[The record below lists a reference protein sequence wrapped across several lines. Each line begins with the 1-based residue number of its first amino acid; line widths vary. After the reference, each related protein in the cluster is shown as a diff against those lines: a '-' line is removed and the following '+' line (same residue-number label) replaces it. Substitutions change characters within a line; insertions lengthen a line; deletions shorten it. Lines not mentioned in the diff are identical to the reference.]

1 MKTNINFF
9 KKKAFAVIIC
19 VMVLALM
26 ASCGAIDTYLQML
39 KGDLLGNDY
48 VITQYDNFGNAVL
61 RVSGDK
67 IAMDAE
73 TDSAGEP
80 TSYINIT
87 IDGFE
92 WKHVG
97 STLVFAQNGVDM
109 ITDFQ
114 LPDSIQ
120 TDGDTSTGLMD
131 VDRFIN
137 NYKNAFGRGQV
148 VLVSSQNGTP
158 IGLFRGD
165 NCTDTIPANLPKM
178 TLINI
183 DGKLVYVHRANVD
196 IIPAAMFDN

>member
-1 MKTNINFF
+1 MKTTVNFP
-9 KKKAFAVIIC
+9 KKKALAVIFC
-19 VMVLALM
+19 VVALM
-26 ASCGAIDTYLQML
+26 LMVSCGTINTYLQML

-48 VITQYDNFGNAVL
+48 VITQYDNFGSAVL
-61 RVSGDK
+61 CVSGDK
-67 IAMDAE
+67 IALDAE

-137 NYKNAFGRGQV
+137 NYKNAFGRSQV

-165 NCTDTIPANLPKM
+165 NCTVTIPANLPKM
-178 TLINI
+178 TLVNI

-196 IIPAAMFDN
+196 IIPASMFDD

>member
-1 MKTNINFF
+1 MKTIVNFP
-9 KKKAFAVIIC
+9 KKKAFAVILC
-19 VMVLALM
+19 VTALM
-26 ASCGAIDTYLQML
+26 LLASCGAISTYLQTL
-39 KGDLLGNDY
+39 KGDLVGNDY
-48 VITQYDNFGNAVL
+48 AITQYDNFGSAVL

-67 IAMDAE
+67 ITLDAE
-73 TDSAGEP
+73 TDSDGEP

-114 LPDSIQ
+114 MPDSIQ

-137 NYKNAFGRGQV
+137 NYKNAFGRSQV

-165 NCTDTIPANLPKM
+165 NCTVTIPANLPKM

-196 IIPAAMFDN
+196 IIPTAMFDT